1 MLSHSVR
8 RNLPKLLAAPQSGL
22 FLLRLGPG
30 GSGGLPERGLPG
42 SARAMSSET
51 CLAPR
56 EAGIFLPRCFPCAS
70 QSCLWD
76 DGVRSTL
83 VMAGVSKPYPLRIS
97 QRVCV
102 QGLIRTSHRTRLTP
116 KISAQLVPSFW
127 CMDRER
133 PLCSAQL
140 SSAQCRIDPLWSF

>member
-30 GSGGLPERGLPG
+30 GSGGLPERT
-42 SARAMSSET
+42 ARLGTLAMSSET

-70 QSCLWD
+70 QSRLWD
-76 DGVRSTL
+76 DSVRSAV
-83 VMAGVSKPYPLRIS
+83 VMAGASKPIPSWKEEGPDQLRGWCGWRQVVFGFPEI
-97 QRVCV
+97 
-102 QGLIRTSHRTRLTP
+102 LIGKRMGSRSAEWAQPRLRR
-116 KISAQLVPSFW
+116 L
-127 CMDRER
+127 
-133 PLCSAQL
+133 
-140 SSAQCRIDPLWSF
+140 

>member
-30 GSGGLPERGLPG
+30 GSGSLPERT
-42 SARAMSSET
+42 ARLSTLAMSSET

-70 QSCLWD
+70 QSRLWD
-76 DGVRSTL
+76 DGVRSAVVT
-83 VMAGVSKPYPLRIS
+83 AGVSKPIPSSFQAEGMPLEGR
-97 QRVCV
+97 R
-102 QGLIRTSHRTRLTP
+102 GRAHRPRARAGLTP
-116 KISAQLVPSFW
+116 QG
-127 CMDRER
+127 E
-133 PLCSAQL
+133 
-140 SSAQCRIDPLWSF
+140 